1 MKCLILAGG
10 RGERLWPLSRV
21 NFPKQFIN
29 VQKNHSIFQETVA
42 RNMAF
47 CDEFIIVTNS
57 AYRPII
63 ANQMEAF
70 QGVSYR
76 CVFEEEPRKTLPA
89 ITLGCRGLQPS
100 EFVFVVAADHLVDT
114 GDCEGL
120 NYKDAILKAK
130 ELAREGKI
138 ALFSGSAAELAQKLN
153 LEDNLYELE
162 GILAKLS
169 ANSDTRRIPVLI
181 GRIWSKDGG
190 WVYTVE
196 AK

>member
-89 ITLGCRGLQPS
+89 IALGCRGLQPS

-138 ALFSGSAAELAQKLN
+138 ALFGNIDAHARGVSVALQDLLVDQFAVDGHQ
-153 LEDNLYELE
+153 
-162 GILAKLS
+162 ILFDVAV
-169 ANSDTRRIPVLI
+169 VLDHQPRVDHAHH
-181 GRIWSKDGG
+181 G
-190 WVYTVE
+190 
-196 AK
+196 